1 MKFYAIKLKL
11 VFTLLNLLLSRLNK
25 IMRSILTFLFQIFLT
40 FNPFQ
45 DDRDKIPFFL
55 RIFSYPAVCLF
66 RIFFYS
72 SHKYLNSFCFSF
84 TSYNLLRLF
93 FQFFSPFCFFLLLSS
108 SHLYATPTRCRY
120 HPASPWIITANGLC
134 SAGS

>member
-25 IMRSILTFLFQIFLT
+25 IMRSILTFLFPIFHTL
-40 FNPFQ
+40 NPFQ

-55 RIFSYPAVCLF
+55 RIFSHPTVCFLSNLF
-66 RIFFYS
+66 FILHTNLLILFA
-72 SHKYLNSFCFSF
+72 FSF
-84 TSYNLLRLF
+84 TSFKSYNSFR
-93 FQFFSPFCFFLLLSS
+93 LLLLLLPSS
-108 SHLYATPTRCRY
+108 YLYATPTRCRY
-120 HPASPWIITANGLC
+120 HPVSPWIISANGLC